1 MSVTKVTRIFSD
13 EYIDSL
19 FKLVDKSVVSDDT
32 RLGRSISILPNLIN
46 FNIELKTILKELKL
60 EDLSVSSVTYV
71 EYNNKYGKPN
81 LPPHYDGDFNEL
93 IINYQ
98 LESNTSWDVG
108 VDKNVYSTEDNSAL
122 IFNPNKHIHWRP
134 IKNFS
139 DGEYLKMLF
148 FRLCNEDE
156 SKRNDYSELM
166 LSMDHEA
173 FKEINDFRDQ
183 LFIEESSE
191 TL

>member
-1 MSVTKVTRIFSD
+1 MSVTKVTKVFSD

-19 FKLVDKSVVSDDT
+19 FKLVDKSVISDDT

-46 FNIELKTILKELKL
+46 FNTELKTILKELKL

-173 FKEINDFRDQ
+173 FKEINDFRDE

>member
-1 MSVTKVTRIFSD
+1 VSVTKVTKVFSD

-19 FKLVDKSVVSDDT
+19 FKLVDKSVISDDT

-46 FNIELKTILKELKL
+46 FNTELKTILKELKL

>member
-1 MSVTKVTRIFSD
+1 VSVTKVTKVFSD

-19 FKLVDKSVVSDDT
+19 FKLVDKSVISDDT

-46 FNIELKTILKELKL
+46 FNTELKTILKELKL

-173 FKEINDFRDQ
+173 FKEINDFRDE

>member
-1 MSVTKVTRIFSD
+1 MSVTKVTKIFSD